1 MPKCSYCNKIFSGPS
16 GLHYH
21 RVKHH
26 GHSPKRRKK
35 RPPATPVTPALEQS
49 EDKNFLIIRK
59 EGPLSLRILSSRTDD
74 IRYAS
79 TLSDLEVEL
88 GVYDV
93 VWQNEQSMSNMPKGY
108 NDPLYEFAV
117 QPCVLSQMPDGVH
130 GESRSCGMSLV

>member
-1 MPKCSYCNKIFSGPS
+1 MFLLQQDFFRPV
-16 GLHYH
+16 
-21 RVKHH
+21 R
-26 GHSPKRRKK
+26 SPLPQSETPRSLSEAKEK